1 MKYKAQFVSAKADEY
16 ENTET
21 GQVYPYYRVT
31 LKDADQS
38 LVELKCTKE
47 AFDKLEKEEP
57 KMGDEVEVTLGLKK
71 KTSRRIGEAYME
83 AGIIDW

>member
-31 LKDADQS
+31 LKDNED
-38 LVELKCTKE
+38 LVELKCTKQ
-47 AFDKLEKEEP
+47 AFEKLSEENP
-57 KMGDEVEVTLGLKK
+57 KMGDDVEVEIGIKK
-71 KTSRRIGEAYME
+71 KTSRRIGENFME
-83 AGIIDW
+83 AGIINW